1 MASIPIIYNLRN
13 LWVRKVSTILTIAGI
28 TLAVGILLVVLML
41 VNGVRHALVES
52 GSPDNAIILRK
63 AATSET
69 MSGISKDTS
78 SIIHGSPEIATGA
91 TGKPL
96 ATTEIVA
103 AVNLPRLGQAKSSS
117 NVTVRGV
124 TADSFALRPL
134 VRITQGREPRFGT
147 LEIVAGR
154 NAAKGFEGCQ
164 EGGSIQMSGR
174 TWSVVGVFDAG
185 GTSFESELWGDV
197 DLVAEA
203 FGRQNFYSSSTVAL
217 RDVRLDYPAFKDR
230 LETDSRFAVD
240 VRHERDYYE
249 ETSASLRM
257 LIMVLGSVLSV
268 LFTFG
273 AILGAMV
280 TMFAF
285 VGSRTKEIGTLRA
298 LGFPRR
304 SILICFLVE
313 SVLLALI
320 GGAIA
325 CLPALLFQNLTFSTT
340 NFSTFTD
347 LTWNLRAS
355 PGMVIGA
362 MVFAAVMGLLGG
374 LLPAVR
380 AARLPI
386 ISALREE

>member
-13 LWVRKVSTILTIAGI
+13 LWVRKVSTLLTVAGI

-41 VNGVRHALVES
+41 VHGVQRALVES

-69 MSGISKDTS
+69 MSGMSKDTAT
-78 SIIHGSPEIATGA
+78 IIKSSPEIAVSSA
-91 TGKPL
+91 GKPL

-103 AVNLPRLGQAKSSS
+103 AVNLRRLGQKTASS

-124 TADSFALRPL
+124 TADSFALRPQ
-134 VRITQGREPRFGT
+134 VKIIQGREPRFGT

-154 NAAKGFEGCQ
+154 NAAKGFDGCQ
-164 EGGSIQMSGR
+164 EGGTIPMSGR
-174 TWSVVGVFDAG
+174 TWNVVGVFEAG

-217 RDVRLDYPAFKDR
+217 RDVRLDYQAFKER
-230 LETDSRFAVD
+230 LESDARFAVD
-240 VRHERDYYE
+240 VKHERDYYE
-249 ETSASLRM
+249 ESSSAIRM
-257 LIMVLGSVLSV
+257 LIIILGMVLTV

-304 SILICFLVE
+304 AILMCFLLE
-313 SVLLALI
+313 SLLLALI
-320 GGAIA
+320 GGALA
-325 CLPALLFQNLTFSTT
+325 CAPALFLQTLTFSTT
-340 NFSTFTD
+340 NFNTFTD

-355 PGMVIGA
+355 PSIIISA
-362 MVFAAVMGLLGG
+362 MIFAAVMGLLGG
-374 LLPAVR
+374 VLPAMR

-386 ISALREE
+386 ITALREE